1 MGRRRPVA
9 AAMGDGRVRLLTGLV
24 LVALLVIA
32 GRATLLAATSHDL
45 STIAA
50 RQQTAT
56 IALAAHRGAILDR
69 TGKQLA
75 VGREQQTVFA
85 TPRMLKDPEAAARR
99 LAAALDVKVAPLR
112 RALSD
117 EDSGFAY
124 VARKTDPIRARKAVK
139 LGIKGVGSYPEELR
153 VYPMKKLAAQVLG
166 YAGTENKGLAGL
178 ELLYD
183 KVLCGRSG
191 EQEVVQ
197 DPAGRV
203 LSTERL
209 KEPVDGKDIRLTID
223 ADIQFETESILA
235 RTVRDFSAKAA
246 TAVVMDPRDG
256 SILAMANAPLIDANH
271 YGRKPEYARNRIV
284 TDVFEPGSIFK
295 PLIIAAA
302 IEEGLVEPETE
313 FVLPPTLRVGDKV
326 IHEAHPRGTETFSVR
341 RILVESSNVG
351 AGTIGL
357 KLGQAGLKKWIK
369 AYGFG
374 KATGVE
380 YPGEVAGLLPGYWS
394 LATMGNVPMGQ
405 GISTTVL
412 QMAAAYSVL
421 GNGGVAVRPRLV
433 AQVGG
438 EVKAPEDGRRVVS
451 ERTAVKVLDMMAGVI
466 ASGTGK
472 EARIAGYEV
481 AGKTG
486 TAQKVVDGE
495 AGYAKGRY
503 MASFLL
509 MAPARDPQLL
519 VLVVADEPHP
529 IYGGVV
535 AAPAA
540 RDIAEFALAHLKI
553 AP

>member
-1 MGRRRPVA
+1 
-9 AAMGDGRVRLLTGLV
+9 
-24 LVALLVIA
+24 
-32 GRATLLAATSHDL
+32 
-45 STIAA
+45 
-50 RQQTAT
+50 
-56 IALAAHRGAILDR
+56 
-69 TGKQLA
+69 
-75 VGREQQTVFA
+75 
-85 TPRMLKDPEAAARR
+85 
-99 LAAALDVKVAPLR
+99 
-112 RALSD
+112 
-117 EDSGFAY
+117 
-124 VARKTDPIRARKAVK
+124 VARKTDPVRARKAVK

-153 VYPMKKLAAQVLG
+153 VYPMKRLAAQVLG

-183 KVLCGRSG
+183 KELRGRSG

-223 ADIQFETESILA
+223 ADIQFEAESILV

-246 TAVVMDPRDG
+246 TAVVLDARDG
-256 SILAMANAPLIDANH
+256 SVLAMANAPLIDANH
-271 YGRKPEYARNRIV
+271 YGRKPKHTRNRIV

-295 PLIIAAA
+295 PLTIAAA

-313 FVLPPTLRVGDKV
+313 FVLPPTLHVGDKV

-351 AGTIGL
+351 AAVIGM
-357 KLGQAGLKKWIK
+357 KLGQAGLKKWIR

-374 KATGVE
+374 AATGVE
-380 YPGEVAGLLPGYWS
+380 YPGEVTGQLPDYWS
-394 LATMGNVPMGQ
+394 LATTGNVPMGQ

-412 QMAAAYSVL
+412 QMAAAYAIL

-433 AQVGG
+433 AQVGD
-438 EVKAPEDGRRVVS
+438 EILAPAARRRVLS
-451 ERTAVKVLDMMAGVI
+451 EQTAAQVLDMMAGVV

-472 EARIAGYEV
+472 QARIAGYRV

-486 TAQKVVDGE
+486 TAQKVVDGQ

-509 MAPARDPQLL
+509 MVPARDPRLL

-529 IYGGVV
+529 IWGGVV